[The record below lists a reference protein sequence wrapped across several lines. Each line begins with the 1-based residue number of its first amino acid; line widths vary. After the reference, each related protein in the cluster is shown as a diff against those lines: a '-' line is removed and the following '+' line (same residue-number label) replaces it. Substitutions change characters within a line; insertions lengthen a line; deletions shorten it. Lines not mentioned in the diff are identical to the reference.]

1 MPDKIR
7 VMNKA
12 LSNQSGFTLIEM
24 MIVGGIL
31 SVLMLAFSGYMF
43 QQAKQNKV
51 AEAKQSYTQL
61 KANVLSASAQAD
73 SLSSSETMQFNSL

>member
-1 MPDKIR
+1 MGGMKK
-7 VMNKA
+7 V
-12 LSNQSGFTLIEM
+12 LSSQSGFTLVEM

-51 AEAKQSYTQL
+51 AESKQSYTQL
-61 KANVLSASAQAD
+61 KANVLSASSQAD

>member
-1 MPDKIR
+1 MGGFK
-7 VMNKA
+7 KT
-12 LSNQSGFTLIEM
+12 LSNNQGFTLIEM

-31 SVLMLAFSGYMF
+31 SVLMLAFSSYMF

-61 KANVLSASAQAD
+61 KANVLSASSQAD
-73 SLSSSETMQFNSL
+73 SLSSSESMQFSNL

>member
-1 MPDKIR
+1 MVGFKK
-7 VMNKA
+7 V
-12 LSNQSGFTLIEM
+12 LSSQSGFTLVEM

-51 AEAKQSYTQL
+51 AESKQSYTQL
-61 KANVLSASAQAD
+61 KANVLSASSQAD

>member
-1 MPDKIR
+1 MGKFK
-7 VMNKA
+7 KA
-12 LSNQSGFTLIEM
+12 LSNENGFTLVEM

-51 AEAKQSYTQL
+51 AESKQSYTQL
-61 KANVLSASAQAD
+61 KANVLNASSQAD
-73 SLSSSETMQFNSL
+73 SLTSSETIQFNSL